1 MSPGSDPD
9 LSVVAS
15 FVLGLTPRFAFT
27 WGDKYNFRA
36 VGFLATLASLR
47 LTLAL
52 GLSFC
57 LSLNLS
63 LSCGPPLR
71 LCLKLAPRKC
81 SSLDRVRVVRVID
94 V

>member
-1 MSPGSDPD
+1 MSPGFDPD

-27 WGDKYNFRA
+27 WGCKYDSRV
-36 VGFLATLASLR
+36 VGLLATSASLR
-47 LTLAL
+47 LTSALAL
-52 GLSFC
+52 SSAFSFSLGLG
-57 LSLNLS
+57 L
-63 LSCGPPLR
+63 GPPLR